1 MNGEFIQLSE
11 AKIPTLEW
19 GFLRSDAT
27 YGFEDYSSAFFND
40 LNASRAFCRDSFRSI
55 TGFG

>member
-11 AKIPTLEW
+11 AKIPTLDW
-19 GFLRSDAT
+19 GLFISDAT
-27 YGFEDYSSAFFND
+27 YDLRIILQLFFND
-40 LNASRAFCRDSFRSI
+40 LKASRAFCRDSFRSI